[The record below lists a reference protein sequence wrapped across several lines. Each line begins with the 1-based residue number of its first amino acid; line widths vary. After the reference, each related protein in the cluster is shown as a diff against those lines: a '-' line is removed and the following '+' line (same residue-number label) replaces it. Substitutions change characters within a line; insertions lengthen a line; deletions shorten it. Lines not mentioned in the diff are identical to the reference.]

1 MKGHE
6 YLNIMTE
13 LICVQTE
20 TAQIRKNAKYTKI
33 WRLRH
38 LFYRDDLLCDVYA
51 GDRER
56 EGEDKVMND
65 RAKFF
70 NFMFGMMFE

>member
-20 TAQIRKNAKYTKI
+20 TVQIRKNAKNTKN
-33 WRLRH
+33 WRLLH
-38 LFYRDDLLCDVYA
+38 LFYGDDLLCDIYES
-51 GDRER
+51 DR
-56 EGEDKVMND
+56 K
-65 RAKFF
+65 RAS
-70 NFMFGMMFE
+70 GRG